1 MDRLAGTRALHT
13 EQSART
19 GGIMPVTSEATTT
32 WTGSLAEG
40 SGTVAFSTSNLGTF
54 PINWKA
60 RSEGSDTTTTPEELI
75 AAAHAS
81 CFSMA
86 LSHALSENGTPPER
100 VNTSASVTFKPGVGI
115 TGSHLNVNAVV
126 PGLSPEAFQNIANE
140 AKTGCP
146 VSQALAGIEITLE
159 ATLA

>member
-1 MDRLAGTRALHT
+1 M
-13 EQSART
+13 S
-19 GGIMPVTSEATTT
+19 VTSEAATT

-40 SGTVAFSTSNLGTF
+40 SGTVAFSSSNLGTF
-54 PINWKA
+54 PIDWKA

-86 LSHALSENGTPPER
+86 LAHALSENGTPPER
-100 VNTSASVTFKPGVGI
+100 INASASVTFKPGTGI
-115 TGSHLNVNAVV
+115 TGSHLNVNATV
-126 PGLSPEAFQNIANE
+126 PGITPEKFQEIAE
-140 AKTGCP
+140 GAKTGCP

-159 ATLA
+159 ASLA

>member
-1 MDRLAGTRALHT
+1 MT
-13 EQSART
+13 
-19 GGIMPVTSEATTT
+19 VTSEATTAWKGGLT
-32 WTGSLAEG
+32 DG
-40 SGTVAFSTSNLGTF
+40 SGEVRFVSSGQGPF
-54 PINWKA
+54 DVDWKA
-60 RSEGSDTTTTPEELI
+60 RSEGSSTTTTPEELI

-86 LSHALSENGTPPER
+86 LSHELGQNGTPPESID
-100 VNTSASVTFKPGVGI
+100 TTASVTLKPGTGI

-126 PGLSPEAFQNIANE
+126 PGIDAEAFERIAQA
-140 AKTGCP
+140 AKAGCP

>member
-1 MDRLAGTRALHT
+1 
-13 EQSART
+13 
-19 GGIMPVTSEATTT
+19 MPVTSEATST
-32 WTGSLAEG
+32 WTGSLIEG
-40 SGTVAFSTSNLGTF
+40 SGTVAFSSSNLGTF
-54 PINWKA
+54 PLDWKA

-75 AAAHAS
+75 AAAHSA

-86 LSHALSENGTPPER
+86 LSHALAGNGTPPER

-126 PGLSPEAFQNIANE
+126 PGLSPEKFQEIANE